1 VFLLWYQ
8 SLLGTRPHISLFS
21 SSTMASSSSN
31 FLPTVMTNPSP
42 PNLIFHEKLE
52 GPNYLSWLTQFLP
65 ILHSIDS
72 MGIVD
77 GSKPCPLKFLID
89 DSNKQVPNPTF
100 AIWQRNYQTILSWI
114 NITLSK
120 KVLSTIYRLET
131 SRQVWTAL
139 ANQFANQSK
148 SRIAN
153 LKKQLQS
160 LHQGPKSCTEYLQA
174 AKECAD
180 QLAAVGKPI
189 PDDDLIT
196 YLSNGLNSSYN
207 SFITTISI
215 LSQDKQLTFE
225 DFQEK
230 LLNHEMLLNHQQT
243 KVADTSTFALFNQ
256 RQGPRNFAPRPH
268 GGSF

>member
-1 VFLLWYQ
+1 MEANHALSN
-8 SLLGTRPHISLFS
+8 SLL
-21 SSTMASSSSN
+21 
-31 FLPTVMTNPSP
+31 MTATS
-42 PNLIFHEKLE
+42 K
-52 GPNYLSWLTQFLP
+52 SLTQHLLFGKEIIKLS
-65 ILHSIDS
+65 LA
-72 MGIVD
+72 
-77 GSKPCPLKFLID
+77 GSTL
-89 DSNKQVPNPTF
+89 
-100 AIWQRNYQTILSWI
+100 LSP
-114 NITLSK
+114 K